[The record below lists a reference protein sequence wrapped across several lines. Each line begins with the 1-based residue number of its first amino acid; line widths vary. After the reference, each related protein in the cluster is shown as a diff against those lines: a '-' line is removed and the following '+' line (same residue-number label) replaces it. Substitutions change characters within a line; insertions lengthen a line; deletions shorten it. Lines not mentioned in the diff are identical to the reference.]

1 MVALRIAAK
10 LRTCAQKKEG
20 QMKESGRVLGVVM
33 DPIDSIKPKKDS
45 TLAMM
50 LAAQRAGW
58 RIVYLKQEDLIVRDG
73 APHGQGRWLV
83 VRDDPDDWFELGEAW
98 SHGLEKLD
106 ALLMRKDPPFD
117 MEYIYTTYI
126 LELAENRGLM
136 VVNKPASL
144 RDINEKAYTS
154 WFPDCTPPSL
164 VTRSRA
170 ELVEFLKQHGK
181 IVMKPFDGMG
191 GRSIFVVTAGDLN
204 VNVIIETL
212 TDHGKRFT
220 LAQRY
225 IPEIVDGDK
234 RVLLID
240 GQPIDY
246 ALARIPAPGESRG
259 NLVMGAKGEGRRL
272 TERDRWLAGRVGP
285 VLSAKGVL
293 FAGLDVIGDYLT
305 EINVTSPTGIREL
318 DRQFGVDIAAKLIE
332 AIDRKLA
339 ARSAAARL

>member
-1 MVALRIAAK
+1 MSQSR
-10 LRTCAQKKEG
+10 
-20 QMKESGRVLGVVM
+20 RVLGVVM
-33 DPIDSIKPKKDS
+33 DPIESLKPKKDS
-45 TLAMM
+45 TLAML

-58 RIVYLKQEDLIVRDG
+58 TILYFRQQDLSVRDG
-73 APHGQGRWLV
+73 APHGHGSWLT
-83 VRDDPDDWFELGEAW
+83 VRDDPERWFELGQPW
-98 SHGLEKLD
+98 IGGLEQID

-126 LELAENRGLM
+126 LELAENRGVL

-154 WFPDCTPPSL
+154 WFPQCTPPSL
-164 VTRSRA
+164 VTRSRTA
-170 ELVEFLKQHGK
+170 LHEFLKEHGK
-181 IVMKPFDGMG
+181 IVLKPFDGMG
-191 GRSIFVVTAGDLN
+191 GRSIFVVAAGDLN

-212 TDHGKRFT
+212 TDDGAKFT

-240 GQPIDY
+240 GEPIEY

-259 NLVMGAKGEGRRL
+259 NLVMGARGEGRPL
-272 TERDRWLAGRVGP
+272 TERDRWLCGQVGP
-285 VLSAKGVL
+285 TLASKGVL

-318 DRQFGVDIAAKLIE
+318 DRQFSIDIAAKLIA
-332 AIDRKLA
+332 AIERKLA
-339 ARSAAARL
+339 ARKR

>member
-1 MVALRIAAK
+1 
-10 LRTCAQKKEG
+10 
-20 QMKESGRVLGVVM
+20 MKQSGRVLGVVM
-33 DPIDSIKPKKDS
+33 DPIESIKPKKDS

-58 RIVYLKQEDLIVRDG
+58 RIVYLQQQDLIVRDG
-73 APHGQGRWLV
+73 APFGQGRSIA
-83 VRDDPDDWFELGEAW
+83 VRDDADDWFELGEPW
-98 SHGLEKLD
+98 RHGLEKLD

-126 LELAENRGLM
+126 LELAENRGLL
-136 VVNKPASL
+136 VVNRPASL

-154 WFPDCTPPSL
+154 WFPECTPPSL
-164 VTRSRA
+164 VTRSRN
-170 ELVEFLKQHGK
+170 ELAAFLEHHGK
-181 IVMKPFDGMG
+181 IVLKPLDGMG
-191 GRSIFVVTAGDLN
+191 GRSIFVVTKGDLN
-204 VNVIIETL
+204 LNVIIETL
-212 TDHGKRFT
+212 TDHGNRFT

-240 GQPIDY
+240 GEPIDY

-259 NLVMGAKGEGRRL
+259 NLVMGARGEGRPL

-285 VLSAKGVL
+285 ALAAKGVL

-318 DRQFGVDIAAKLIE
+318 DRQFGLDIAAKLID

-339 ARSAAARL
+339 SRSATAPL